1 MPSFDKPQV
10 LSKSNVIVLLV
21 PSRKKHYVIWHSKTS
36 IESKLHHIR
45 QYCACFKCYP
55 CRSIAGRKKR
65 DNKKYTTSINNLST
79 TICKLKTIR
88 LLKLHIVNH
97 TSSYLNENPHTS
109 YLVEEFRFND
119 AIQLLEA
126 PPDPFPGPRPM
137 YAISVGLSGSGNIL
151 LKDLGRADGID
162 ALLTI
167 CKNIS
172 QKIVTHI
179 DQIDFFFFFF
189 LITE

>member
-1 MPSFDKPQV
+1 M
-10 LSKSNVIVLLV
+10 LSLQIDSW
-21 PSRKKHYVIWHSKTS
+21 KKK
-36 IESKLHHIR
+36 E
-45 QYCACFKCYP
+45 
-55 CRSIAGRKKR
+55 GKK
-65 DNKKYTTSINNLST
+65 KKYTTSINNLST
-79 TICKLKTIR
+79 TIGKLKTIR

-179 DQIDFFFFFF
+179 DQRDFFFFFF
-189 LITE
+189 DNWMMFNKKQMAHPNTEEIYKKSTYLKKNGIKKVMKTIKSSYPLEKGIEKGL